1 MSLKPVVT
9 GMWIGDRLSTLE
21 RLCIKSFTSHGYDF
35 QLYVYNDVKNVPQE
49 TTLKDGSEI
58 LPREKTALAHT
69 QDMRGIAYFSD
80 LFRYKMLYEMG
91 GWWVDMDTVCLKE
104 IALTDEPMVGSEGR
118 PERKSLR
125 DRLTGQRR
133 FKNRSF
139 ANIGFLKFPAQ
150 TEVMNYCF
158 VKSEEILT
166 SNKTIRWGDTG
177 PVLLRSALKKFGKQH
192 YVIPWKTYCPVHL
205 WNWKD
210 FLDPEKTVSLERLKN
225 DPDVYCVHL
234 WNELWRR
241 GGVDKNQKF
250 PESTYISHLLRK
262 YGVDPKTN
270 EA

>member
-35 QLYVYNDVKNVPQE
+35 HLYVYDDVKNVPQE

-58 LPREKTALAHT
+58 LPQEKTALAHT

-104 IALTDEPMVGSEGR
+104 IPLTDEPMVGSEGR

-133 FKNRSF
+133 FKGRSF

-177 PVLLRSALKKFGKQH
+177 PVLLRSALKKFGQQH
-192 YVIPWKTYCPVHL
+192 YVMPWKTYCPVHL

-210 FLDPEKTVSLERLKN
+210 VLDPEKTVNLKQLED

-241 GGVDKNQKF
+241 GGVDKNQTF
-250 PESTYISHLLRK
+250 SASTYISHLLRRFN
-262 YGVDPKTN
+262 VDPVP
-270 EA
+270 AGM